1 MTHQFDLVEIDG
13 HLCADGHPMTYTPA
27 IRYGRSTISSCEIDE
42 ETGTSIDDYNL
53 WCQTCSLFVSESFGA
68 CPVDFHHRLSRRL
81 D

>member
-1 MTHQFDLVEIDG
+1 MAYEFDMVEIDG

-27 IRYGRSTISSCEIDE
+27 ITSGRSTTSSCDIDG

-53 WCQTCSLFVSESFGA
+53 CCARDSLFVSESYGA
-68 CPVDFHHRLSRRL
+68 CPIDQTHELTRRL